1 MSDYISGYLYGRM
14 LAQNP
19 QLMQYAMKQQE
30 LEREQ
35 SQAQTLGD
43 TLLKALGSD
52 PTGNAQSM
60 LEQQPMPEQQVAPEQ
75 QSSYNGEYADL
86 INLASQKYGF
96 TPQEIADT
104 IRVESGFN
112 PNAQSPTGPQG
123 LMQLSAAAAQDV
135 GLDPADRMDPAKN
148 IMAGA
153 AYAKRLKDEF
163 GDRWRLAYHD
173 GPGAVRSGNISP
185 EGLEYVSKFNSPQL
199 SSSPPV
205 QGMPSVQPRSF
216 QGGSKFMPSGVTG
229 GEGVLGQDMDPV
241 RRSYL
246 HTIQQ
251 LVKSGNPMAVQMA
264 SELYTKM
271 QEAHMQDIQRTA
283 LAKDISLTN
292 EVPGT
297 ASFDRL
303 VKQSLLKP
311 GQQTIINNGQQGRVA
326 ATPMSDEE
334 MSAFGL
340 PTGPGHTKYIV
351 DKNGMP
357 QPVEA
362 KSGTEAQSKAA
373 LYAGN
378 MQSAHDILNRTQSNV
393 DFTKLGVKHI
403 INDVPWAG
411 EFLASQYANPQLS
424 EEEQMFDN
432 AVEQFVAGVN
442 RSESGATVTPIEWAK
457 ARNRFIPGKGDKPS
471 VIAQKNKNREIA
483 TRLMMESGGIL
494 GQSQL
499 EAFDKSIAEAK
510 KVESSAPAKVDKP
523 TVTNNLPE
531 LPPGYTWEN

>member
-19 QLMQYAMKQQE
+19 QLLQYAMKQQE
-30 LEREQ
+30 QEQ
-35 SQAQTLGD
+35 KDAQSSELGN
-43 TLLKALGSD
+43 TLLSALGAD
-52 PTGNAQSM
+52 PTGSA
-60 LEQQPMPEQQVAPEQ
+60 LPMPEQQSTQTMPEQ
-75 QSSYNGEYADL
+75 QAPQQPANYSGQYEDL
-86 INLASQKYGF
+86 INLAAQKYNF

-135 GLDPADRMDPAKN
+135 GLDPAERMDPAKN

-153 AYAKRLKDEF
+153 AYAKKLKDEF

-185 EGLEYVSKFNSPQL
+185 EGMAYVNKFNGTQPDVSMPDQ
-199 SSSPPV
+199 S
-205 QGMPSVQPRSF
+205 MPSVQPKSF

-229 GEGVLGQDMDPV
+229 GQGVLGQDMDPV

-264 SELYTKM
+264 SQLYQQM
-271 QEAHMQDIQRTA
+271 QEAQMADIQRTA
-283 LAKDISLTN
+283 LAKDLALTN

-311 GQQTIINNGQQGRVA
+311 GQQTIINNGQQGRQPV
-326 ATPMSDEE
+326 TPMTDEE
-334 MSAFGL
+334 MQMFGL

-357 QPVEA
+357 QAVEA
-362 KSGTEAQSKAA
+362 KTGTEAQSKAA
-373 LYAGN
+373 FYASN
-378 MQSAHDILNRTQSNV
+378 MQGAHDVLNRTQSGV
-393 DFTKLGVKHI
+393 DYTKLGVKHI

-411 EFLASQYANPQLS
+411 EFLASQYANPQLT
-424 EEEQMFDN
+424 EDEQLFDN

-442 RSESGATVTPIEWAK
+442 RSESGATISAAEWTK

-471 VIAQKNKNREIA
+471 VIAQKAKNREVA
-483 TRLMMESGGIL
+483 TRMMMESGGIL

-499 EAFDKSIAEAK
+499 EVFDRAVAEAK
-510 KVESSAPAKVDKP
+510 KVPDQAPTQSGD
-523 TVTNNLPE
+523 NLPP
-531 LPPGYTWEN
+531 LPAGYKWVN

>member
-1 MSDYISGYLYGRM
+1 MGDYIDGYLYGRM

-19 QLMQYAMKQQE
+19 ALMQYAMKQQE
-30 LEREQ
+30 QELLDQR
-35 SQAQTLGD
+35 SKSLGEV
-43 TLLKALGSD
+43 LMSALGTD
-52 PTGNAQSM
+52 PTGSVQPEVNQPIEPQAQSSVP
-60 LEQQPMPEQQVAPEQ
+60 QQPA
-75 QSSYNGEYADL
+75 SYSGQYEDL
-86 INLASQKYGF
+86 INLAAQKYNF

-135 GLDPADRMDPAKN
+135 GLDPAERMDPAKN

-153 AYAKRLKDEF
+153 AYAKKLKDEF

-185 EGLEYVSKFNSPQL
+185 EGMAYVNKFNDAQQPDSAQPQ
-199 SSSPPV
+199 S
-205 QGMPSVQPRSF
+205 MPSIRPKSF

-229 GEGVLGQDMDPV
+229 GRGILGQDMDPV

-246 HTIQQ
+246 HTIQE
-251 LVKSGNPMAVQMA
+251 LSKSGNPMAVEMA
-264 SELYTKM
+264 AKLYQQM
-271 QEAHMQDIQRTA
+271 QEAQMADIQRTA
-283 LAKDISLTN
+283 LAKDIALTN

-297 ASFDRL
+297 DSFDRL

-311 GQQTIINNGQQGRVA
+311 GQQTIINNGQQGRQPVS
-326 ATPMSDEE
+326 PMTDDE
-334 MSAFGL
+334 MRMFNL
-340 PTGPGHTKYIV
+340 PTGPGHTKYV
-351 DKNGMP
+351 ADKNGVP

-362 KSGTEAQSKAA
+362 KTGTEAQSKAA
-373 LYAGN
+373 FYASN
-378 MQSAHDILNRTQSNV
+378 MQGAHDVLNRTQSNV
-393 DFTKLGVKHI
+393 DYTKLGVKHI

-411 EFLASQYANPQLS
+411 EFLASQYANPQLT
-424 EEEQMFDN
+424 EEEQLFDN

-442 RSESGATVTPIEWAK
+442 RSESGATISAAEWTK

-471 VIAQKNKNREIA
+471 VIAQKTKNREMA
-483 TRLMMESGGIL
+483 TRMMMESGGIL

-499 EAFDKSIAEAK
+499 EEFDRAIAEAK
-510 KVESSAPAKVDKP
+510 KAPEPKQEA
-523 TVTNNLPE
+523 VTGDGLPP
-531 LPPGYTWEN
+531 LPPGYRWVD